1 MKRYHAITGCSL
13 LFALVI
19 FCLPTHLNAQSFAI
33 GGGLSTPSDEIN
45 NVYNSDFVTND
56 DFVGNLLRQSSGFGF
71 HVAGRL
77 YLELDEELALV
88 FGVGL
93 HRFNESRLD
102 VYDEAGEELIAVL
115 QATQNIVPISVGL
128 DYPVYK
134 GFLGLY
140 VAGDLQYN
148 YIFNTIDIVRNDL
161 AIPFADEPT
170 NNRVGANIGAGI
182 EVDLAALIL
191 DFGLRF
197 NHANII
203 GKEDNEGDKTYLTF
217 NLSVLFG
224 EKTESE

>member
-1 MKRYHAITGCSL
+1 MKAYHTFAGCL
-13 LFALVI
+13 LIFSLVI

-71 HVAGRL
+71 HIGSRL

-88 FGVGL
+88 FGIAL

-102 VYDEAGEELIAVL
+102 VYDENGEELIAVL

-134 GFLGLY
+134 GFVGFY

-170 NNRVGANIGAGI
+170 NNRVGASFGAGVEI
-182 EVDLAALIL
+182 DLAALIL
-191 DFGLRF
+191 DLGLRF